1 MQLAGRLYSAWSLVR
16 ERLKH
21 RDLLI
26 FLLLHIIT
34 SAILFILSILSV
46 ESNAEASH
54 FLRHITQTA
63 NLSAVVFY
71 NPDNGKFGD
80 WKTAPALVLTSNET
94 ISKQKE
100 DGIMCNDDGKKCK
113 AVGKGLH
120 RHEDEIE
127 PTFVQQFQQTTD
139 TSTMTMTT
147 QGQTITTR
155 VLVVP
160 TLTVIAAE
168 AITTEVLLNEQGS
181 LMESATLATATT
193 RSSTATRSASIMSSL
208 IASTSTATA
217 SSSVA
222 AVTSTLTSANPTTS
236 SKALIEEE
244 EEEDEEE
251 EESDDDSDHSS
262 NSSDSEDEVEEEAK
276 PKVLRVSKNEYIS
289 AWKRDIQLS
298 AAQDSGTVVG
308 VNIAHL
314 SGSNGPSVVVTQVSC
329 HSHDQKRNREVLMV
343 TFSISN
349 VLSTMAGQSTRGL
362 DNLVREETVLAAF
375 FIWILGLAI
384 VGLLNESIPHLLALL
399 LSLII
404 SMAWTT
410 NGLRLSFK
418 FWSTFESTT
427 STHCDGINVLPSY
440 WEKRVGFQ
448 SAVLGSTVVTLIA
461 SGLLCWKIRDHFGW
475 QTFQRI
481 GASSKIN
488 KIYKLVLALS
498 ILLQLDAFVL
508 VAFFALFLDQALL
521 PWLYF
526 GWTWIRQEQ
535 RKRFNI
541 FVGLSVLIIGGW
553 AVTFANQIF
562 RIVFTTWAFF
572 TCMGSLA
579 VGLTA
584 ITVVLAII
592 RRLTF
597 GQGLADFLYLE
608 EVHER
613 PNSGLLDE
621 KPSMPVAMP
630 RSNLPTFSTA
640 FGPGPAPPPRQM
652 FPPMPVY
659 TTATRVASWN
669 TGDDRRAL

>member
-1 MQLAGRLYSAWSLVR
+1 MQLAGRLYSAWSLV
-16 ERLKH
+16 
-21 RDLLI
+21 
-26 FLLLHIIT
+26 
-34 SAILFILSILSV
+34 
-46 ESNAEASH
+46 
-54 FLRHITQTA
+54 TA
-63 NLSAVVFY
+63 NLSSVVFY
-71 NPDNGKFGD
+71 NPDNGRFGD

-94 ISKQKE
+94 ISKKKE
-100 DGIMCNDDGKKCK
+100 DGVMCNDDGKKCK

-127 PTFVQQFQQTTD
+127 PTFVQQFKQTTD

-160 TLTVIAAE
+160 TLTVIAGE
-168 AITTEVLLNEQGS
+168 AITTEVMLDEQGG
-181 LMESATLATATT
+181 LMESSTLMTATVMPST
-193 RSSTATRSASIMSSL
+193 ASRSSSITVSISSTDTATG
-208 IASTSTATA
+208 

-222 AVTSTLTSANPTTS
+222 TMASTLFSANPTTS
-236 SKALIEEE
+236 SKALIEAEE
-244 EEEDEEE
+244 EEEDGQEEGDD
-251 EESDDDSDHSS
+251 ESDV
-262 NSSDSEDEVEEEAK
+262 SSDSTSSEDEEDEEEDER
-276 PKVLRVSKNEYIS
+276 PKVLKVSKNEYIR

-314 SGSNGPSVVVTQVSC
+314 SGSNEPRVVVTQQCALHYGWAINS
-329 HSHDQKRNREVLMV
+329 
-343 TFSISN
+343 
-349 VLSTMAGQSTRGL
+349 L

-384 VGLLNESIPHLLALL
+384 VGLLNESIPHL
-399 LSLII
+399 
-404 SMAWTT
+404 T
-410 NGLRLSFK
+410 
-418 FWSTFESTT
+418 
-427 STHCDGINVLPSY
+427 
-440 WEKRVGFQ
+440 
-448 SAVLGSTVVTLIA
+448 VLGSTVVTLIA
-461 SGLLCWKIRDHFGW
+461 SGVLCWKIREYFGW

-481 GASSKIN
+481 GGSSKIN
-488 KIYKLVLALS
+488 KIYKLLLALS

-508 VAFFALFLDQALL
+508 VTLFALFLDQAFKAIYSLLIVALL

-526 GWTWIRQEQ
+526 VSCSGWDPADRIGMDFNPSRTEKTIQYICGFISTHHRWMGSIIR
-535 RKRFNI
+535 KPDFPDCLHYLGI
-541 FVGLSVLIIGGW
+541 LH
-553 AVTFANQIF
+553 
-562 RIVFTTWAFF
+562 FF

-579 VGLTA
+579 VGLTT
-584 ITVVLAII
+584 ITVILAII

-597 GQGLADFLYLE
+597 GKGLADFLYLE

-659 TTATRVASWN
+659 TTATRVTSWN

>member
-1 MQLAGRLYSAWSLVR
+1 MQLAGRLYSAWSLV
-16 ERLKH
+16 
-21 RDLLI
+21 
-26 FLLLHIIT
+26 
-34 SAILFILSILSV
+34 
-46 ESNAEASH
+46 
-54 FLRHITQTA
+54 TA
-63 NLSAVVFY
+63 NLSSVVFY

-94 ISKQKE
+94 ISKKKE
-100 DGIMCNDDGKKCK
+100 DGVMCNDDGKKCK
-113 AVGKGLH
+113 AVGKGSH

-127 PTFVQQFQQTTD
+127 PEFVQQFKQTTD

-147 QGQTITTR
+147 QGQTIITR

-160 TLTVIAAE
+160 TLTVIAGE
-168 AITTEVLLNEQGS
+168 AVTTEVILDEQGS
-181 LMESATLATATT
+181 LIESSTLMTAMVMP
-193 RSSTATRSASIMSSL
+193 STATISSSITMSIPSTNTDTGSSL
-208 IASTSTATA
+208 
-217 SSSVA
+217 SSRPRKRRSRRKEEEEDEQEEDDNGSDV
-222 AVTSTLTSANPTTS
+222 S
-236 SKALIEEE
+236 SDSSDSEGEEE
-244 EEEDEEE
+244 EEE
-251 EESDDDSDHSS
+251 
-262 NSSDSEDEVEEEAK
+262 K
-276 PKVLRVSKNEYIS
+276 PKVLKISKNEYIR
-289 AWKRDIQLS
+289 AWKRGIQLT

-314 SGSNGPSVVVTQVSC
+314 SGSNGPDVVVTQQCALHYGWAINS
-329 HSHDQKRNREVLMV
+329 
-343 TFSISN
+343 
-349 VLSTMAGQSTRGL
+349 L

-384 VGLLNESIPHLLALL
+384 VGLLNESIPHF
-399 LSLII
+399 I
-404 SMAWTT
+404 WTA
-410 NGLRLSFK
+410 NGFRLSFK
-418 FWSTFESTT
+418 FWSNFESTT

-440 WEKRVGFQ
+440 WDKRVGFQ
-448 SAVLGSTVVTLIA
+448 SAVLGSTVVTMIA
-461 SGLLCWKIRDHFGW
+461 SGVLCWKIRDHFGW

-508 VAFFALFLDQALL
+508 VTFFALFLDQAFKAIYSLLIVALL

-526 GWTWIRQEQ
+526 

-553 AVTFANQIF
+553 AVSFANQIF

-597 GQGLADFLYLE
+597 GKGLADFLYLE
-608 EVHER
+608 EVHKR

-621 KPSMPVAMP
+621 KPSLPLAMP

-640 FGPGPAPPPRQM
+640 FGPGPAPPPQM

>member
-1 MQLAGRLYSAWSLVR
+1 MQLAGQLYSAWSL
-16 ERLKH
+16 
-21 RDLLI
+21 I
-26 FLLLHIIT
+26 
-34 SAILFILSILSV
+34 
-46 ESNAEASH
+46 
-54 FLRHITQTA
+54 TA
-63 NLSAVVFY
+63 NLSSVVFY

-80 WKTAPALVLTSNET
+80 WKTAPALVVTGNET
-94 ISKQKE
+94 ISKKKE
-100 DGIMCNDDGKKCK
+100 DGLMCNDDGKKCK

-127 PTFVQQFQQTTD
+127 PTFVQQFKQTTD

-147 QGQTITTR
+147 QGHTITTR

-160 TLTVIAAE
+160 TLTVIAGE
-168 AITTEVLLNEQGS
+168 AITTEVMLDEQGS
-181 LMESATLATATT
+181 LMESSTLMTATVMP
-193 RSSTATRSASIMSSL
+193 STATRSSSIKVS
-208 IASTSTATA
+208 IPWTNTATS

-222 AVTSTLTSANPTTS
+222 TMVSTLSSANPTTS
-236 SKALIEEE
+236 SKALVEAEEEEE
-244 EEEDEEE
+244 EEEDEQEE
-251 EESDDDSDHSS
+251 DDDESDVSSD
-262 NSSDSEDEVEEEAK
+262 SSDSEDEEEEEEK
-276 PKVLRVSKNEYIS
+276 PKVLKVSKNEYIS
-289 AWKRDIQLS
+289 AWKRDVQLS

-314 SGSNGPSVVVTQVSC
+314 SGSNGPNVVVTQQCALHYGWAINS
-329 HSHDQKRNREVLMV
+329 
-343 TFSISN
+343 
-349 VLSTMAGQSTRGL
+349 L

-384 VGLLNESIPHLLALL
+384 VGLLNESIPHL
-399 LSLII
+399 I
-404 SMAWTT
+404 WTA

-418 FWSTFESTT
+418 FWRNFESTT

-440 WEKRVGFQ
+440 WDKRVGFQ

-461 SGLLCWKIRDHFGW
+461 SGVLCWKIRDHFGW

-508 VAFFALFLDQALL
+508 VTFFALFLDQAFKAIYSLLIVALL

-526 GWTWIRQEQ
+526 

-541 FVGLSVLIIGGW
+541 FVGLSLLIIGGW
-553 AVTFANQIF
+553 AVSFANQIF

-579 VGLTA
+579 VGVTA

-597 GQGLADFLYLE
+597 GKGLADFLYLE
-608 EVHER
+608 EVYER

-621 KPSMPVAMP
+621 KPFMPVAMP

-652 FPPMPVY
+652 FLPMPVY

>member
-1 MQLAGRLYSAWSLVR
+1 MQLAGRLYSAWSLV
-16 ERLKH
+16 
-21 RDLLI
+21 
-26 FLLLHIIT
+26 
-34 SAILFILSILSV
+34 V
-46 ESNAEASH
+46 MESNAEASH

-222 AVTSTLTSANPTTS
+222 AVTYTLTSANPTTS

-314 SGSNGPSVVVTQVSC
+314 SGSNGPSVVVTQQCALHYGWAINS
-329 HSHDQKRNREVLMV
+329 
-343 TFSISN
+343 
-349 VLSTMAGQSTRGL
+349 L

-384 VGLLNESIPHLLALL
+384 VGLLNVSIPHLLALL

-508 VAFFALFLDQALL
+508 VAFFALFLDQVSITSCGTELIIKISRGPASYFMSNCKAFKAIYSLLIVALL
-521 PWLYF
+521 PWLNF
-526 GWTWIRQEQ
+526 

-553 AVTFANQIF
+553 AVSFANQIF

-597 GQGLADFLYLE
+597 GKGLADFLYLE

-613 PNSGLLDE
+613 PNSGLLVE
-621 KPSMPVAMP
+621 KPSLPLAMP

-640 FGPGPAPPPRQM
+640 FGPGPAPPRQM

>member
-222 AVTSTLTSANPTTS
+222 AVTYTLTSANPTTS

-314 SGSNGPSVVVTQVSC
+314 SGSNGPSVVVTQQCALHYGWAINS
-329 HSHDQKRNREVLMV
+329 
-343 TFSISN
+343 
-349 VLSTMAGQSTRGL
+349 L

-384 VGLLNESIPHLLALL
+384 VGLLNVSIPHLLALL

-521 PWLYF
+521 PWLNF

-553 AVTFANQIF
+553 AVSFANQIF

-597 GQGLADFLYLE
+597 GKGLADFLYLE

-613 PNSGLLDE
+613 PNSGLLVE
-621 KPSMPVAMP
+621 KPSLPLAMP

-640 FGPGPAPPPRQM
+640 FGPGPAPPRQM